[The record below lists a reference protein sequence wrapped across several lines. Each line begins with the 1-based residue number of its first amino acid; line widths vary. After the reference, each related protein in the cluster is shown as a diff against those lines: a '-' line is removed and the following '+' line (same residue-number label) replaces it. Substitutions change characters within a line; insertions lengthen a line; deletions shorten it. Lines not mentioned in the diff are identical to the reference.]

1 LNISLFI
8 HPLSL
13 AATPHSFGT
22 DSTLVAGSLLYGY
35 ISIGGVKILS
45 AEKVNITIMFAFATA
60 LSYFIHIF
68 GSFGSYDLI
77 QFGTHLEKSL
87 VSIKITSRVV

>member
-1 LNISLFI
+1 MYSLNISLFI
-8 HPLSL
+8 HQLSL

-35 ISIGGVKILS
+35 ISIGGVKIPS
-45 AEKVNITIMFAFATA
+45 AEKVNITTA